1 MAFRTYVNSIFQ
13 ATDNG
18 KRPMN
23 TSEKTQGSRT
33 ADKFVVRLPDGMRQK
48 IALVAKSYHRSMN
61 SEIVSR
67 LESSL
72 RAEPSL
78 LSEEE
83 QAELLQG
90 GQTAMDVN
98 PQESAIIN
106 RFRQLSP
113 SKRQALLEILNL
125 ELA

>member
-1 MAFRTYVNSIFQ
+1 
-13 ATDNG
+13 
-18 KRPMN
+18 MN

-48 IALVAKSYHRSMN
+48 IAMVAKSYHRSMN

-78 LSEEE
+78 MTE
-83 QAELLQG
+83 QERAELEQG
-90 GQTAMDVN
+90 GLSTLEVN
-98 PQESAIIN
+98 PQESAIIS

-125 ELA
+125 EFA

>member
-1 MAFRTYVNSIFQ
+1 
-13 ATDNG
+13 
-18 KRPMN
+18 MN

-48 IALVAKSYHRSMN
+48 IAMVAKSYHRSMN

-78 LSEEE
+78 MSEQERSELEKGGLS
-83 QAELLQG
+83 
-90 GQTAMDVN
+90 TVDVN
-98 PQESAIIN
+98 PQEHAVIS
-106 RFRQLSP
+106 RFRQLSS

>member
-1 MAFRTYVNSIFQ
+1 
-13 ATDNG
+13 
-18 KRPMN
+18 MN

-72 RAEPSL
+72 RTEPSL
-78 LSEEE
+78 MTDQER
-83 QAELLQG
+83 AELEQG
-90 GQTAMDVN
+90 GLSTLEVN
-98 PQESAIIN
+98 PQESAIIT
-106 RFRQLSP
+106 RFRQLTP

>member
-1 MAFRTYVNSIFQ
+1 
-13 ATDNG
+13 
-18 KRPMN
+18 MN

-48 IALVAKSYHRSMN
+48 IAHVAKSYHRSMN

-67 LESSL
+67 LEASL

-83 QAELLQG
+83 RAELQQG
-90 GQTAMDVN
+90 GQSAMEVN

>member
-1 MAFRTYVNSIFQ
+1 
-13 ATDNG
+13 
-18 KRPMN
+18 MN

-72 RAEPSL
+72 RSEPSL
-78 LSEEE
+78 MSEEDR
-83 QAELLQG
+83 AELVRG
-90 GQTAMDVN
+90 DETAMEVT

>member
-1 MAFRTYVNSIFQ
+1 
-13 ATDNG
+13 
-18 KRPMN
+18 MN
-23 TSEKTQGSRT
+23 TSEKTQGSRS

-48 IALVAKSYHRSMN
+48 IALVAKNYHRSMN

-67 LESSL
+67 LEQSL

-83 QAELLQG
+83 KAALQLG
-90 GQTAMDVN
+90 GETAMDVS
-98 PQESAIIN
+98 PQESAIIS

-113 SKRQALLEILNL
+113 SKRQALLEIMNL